1 MLRMAADV
9 VAVLM
14 GDSGGPT
21 SAACG
26 EDEDGAEQLF
36 SPPTGGEDT
45 ADPFIGGRA
54 GEGTVCLR
62 ERMTRA
68 GESPVGGLLRFTAAA
83 AAADDGSSA
92 RSCGTGKGGTWT
104 DVAAAAT
111 SPFVVSETL
120 IVWEA
125 RSASRDGVEGGEEG
139 AAGAAMSD
147 GADGLVSVTSSA
159 KGGDREDG
167 E

>member
-111 SPFVVSETL
+111 SPFVVSE
-120 IVWEA
+120 A
-125 RSASRDGVEGGEEG
+125 RSVLREGVEGGEEG
-139 AAGAAMSD
+139 AATAATAATAGGAE
-147 GADGLVSVTSSA
+147 GLMSVTSSA
-159 KGGDREDG
+159 GGDREDG